1 MLHRLAR
8 AGTRITDED
17 KMTKMIQ
24 LTSPV
29 DGRVYLERP
38 ALTLDAARAAV
49 ARAKAAQP
57 VCAARARATAA
68 CAASGVNA
76 GRSR

>member
-1 MLHRLAR
+1 
-8 AGTRITDED
+8 
-17 KMTKMIQ
+17 MTKMIQ

-49 ARAKAAQP
+49 AREGM
-57 VCAARARATAA
+57 TIDI
-68 CAASGVNA
+68 SLL
-76 GRSR
+76 